1 MSAQARTAWRGR
13 KQIRSNSLGNGV
25 VVVRI
30 FPAKV
35 FSGLNG
41 HMNKRFHGKNGSN
54 GPKLFAFERLIAG
67 DLHSRA
73 HVTVLDGDVVVV
85 SGLSEAFDSHG
96 KLIVT
101 F

>member
-13 KQIRSNSLGNGV
+13 KQIRSNSLVKCV
-25 VVVRI
+25 VVVSV

-67 DLHSRA
+67 DLHSSA
-73 HVTVLDGDVVVV
+73 HVTILDRDLVVIR
-85 SGLSEAFDSHG
+85 GLSESFNSHG
-96 KLIVT
+96 KLIVS